1 MLPAPE
7 AKRIADRLEVHHTPK
22 HGSWLNMAE
31 IEFSVLGKRL
41 PSRIPSPEALQR
53 HCTSIQNKRNRTHA
67 TVNWQ
72 FTADNARIKLQ
83 RLYPSLEV
91 R

>member
-1 MLPAPE
+1 LLPAPE

-41 PSRIPSPEALQR
+41 PKIIPSRLSRSMGLLVLR
-53 HCTSIQNKRNRTHA
+53 HRQCSRGKA
-67 TVNWQ
+67 
-72 FTADNARIKLQ
+72 
-83 RLYPSLEV
+83 
-91 R
+91 